1 MLVKFILRRRFWG
14 YVESL
19 LRELIHFKLSQLKVL
34 KISPK
39 ILQTKNI

>member
-1 MLVKFILRRRFWG
+1 MLVKFILRRRFCG

-19 LRELIHFKLSQLKVL
+19 LLELIHFKLTQLEVLKV
-34 KISPK
+34 SPK